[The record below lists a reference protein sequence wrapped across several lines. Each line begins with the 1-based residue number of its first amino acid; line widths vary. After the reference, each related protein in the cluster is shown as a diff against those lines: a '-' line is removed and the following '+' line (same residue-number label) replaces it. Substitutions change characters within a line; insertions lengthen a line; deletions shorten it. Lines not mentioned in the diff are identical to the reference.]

1 MAVYAGQGNQPFSAA
16 QLALLE
22 EERQKQLAIAQ
33 AKAQANQTPIL
44 QKDVGFW
51 EGLSIPGIKQGR
63 TSLEEQYNL
72 AGNMYPREKTPWGQ
86 VPFTEHL
93 NKLPGVQIG
102 QTAEEWAEQRVNQ
115 DAQDRATVQRN
126 LFHRIEDQNPVA
138 GYNPTTSYT
147 HIPEEEGFI
156 KSGWNDFIKYY
167 KNLDNPAKGVCTL
180 SSGTKTQQLD
190 RTACD
195 AAGGSFDSPQLIKD
209 RVLQEG
215 GFFNKGIPGAIN
227 IAFKQLGHI
236 RDTINEAQINDNIMQ
251 EAGFN
256 WTPDKI
262 AWIEKYG
269 IRNLPGQLR
278 DDTGGDTKATA
289 VGRDT
294 TGYVQEGLLSPS
306 QLEDRYPKRYEDN
319 AAANKDIFDAATR
332 AAEGRDVTGVTGILP
347 PSFMASEKERIA
359 ALQQGTDARFD
370 RRMGDDR
377 MAAASV
383 WADRA
388 IDEQEASI
396 WADKAIDAEEQRIAG
411 DWANQQIDKQERM
424 AAIQAGIDADAGR
437 TTQENYELAAGIDRD
452 KMTSDSLLDGVTEA
466 MESNEEWAK
475 EKAETIQGWIAGAK
489 EGIITWGSILVD
501 KILGLGDN
509 DNDGLEQDEV
519 EVIINAK
526 DELVPPK
533 DKDKDVIIKEG
544 LLNDS
549 ATITPDGIF
558 SDGVAGSA
566 AGTSV
571 DIPSIFTTTS
581 DSTEGFTMDRL
592 KNPLSPENKKWWLGG
607 GGGVPGNNRA
617 VEFFNAL
624 AYIGTPLKYRPAKTP
639 SESLQD
645 RKIQHMNNMMD
656 YSASVASSAASANQN
671 TFTKLKAAVPSQEA
685 IAKSI
690 EGEFY
695 GVKGFFEK
703 GSETDRKIQARA
715 GEIREKMLQ
724 MASEGIYPTKQKVY
738 DNEEAERKRI
748 EAEQKRKEE
757 EEKRKNPE
765 PAKSTSW
772 WSNIPGIS

>member
-1 MAVYAGQGNQPFSAA
+1 
-16 QLALLE
+16 
-22 EERQKQLAIAQ
+22 
-33 AKAQANQTPIL
+33 
-44 QKDVGFW
+44 
-51 EGLSIPGIKQGR
+51 
-63 TSLEEQYNL
+63 
-72 AGNMYPREKTPWGQ
+72 
-86 VPFTEHL
+86 
-93 NKLPGVQIG
+93 
-102 QTAEEWAEQRVNQ
+102 
-115 DAQDRATVQRN
+115 
-126 LFHRIEDQNPVA
+126 
-138 GYNPTTSYT
+138 
-147 HIPEEEGFI
+147 
-156 KSGWNDFIKYY
+156 
-167 KNLDNPAKGVCTL
+167 
-180 SSGTKTQQLD
+180 
-190 RTACD
+190 
-195 AAGGSFDSPQLIKD
+195 
-209 RVLQEG
+209 
-215 GFFNKGIPGAIN
+215 
-227 IAFKQLGHI
+227 
-236 RDTINEAQINDNIMQ
+236 MQ

-278 DDTGGDTKATA
+278 DDTGGDTKETA

-294 TGYVQEGLLSPS
+294 TGYVQEGLLTPS
-306 QLEDRYPKRYEDN
+306 QLRLRYPDRYAEN
-319 AAANKDIFDAATR
+319 AAANQSIFDAAKK
-332 AAEGRDVTGVTGILP
+332 AAMGHDVTGVSSIAP
-347 PSFMASEKERIA
+347 PSFMEEQRAKAA
-359 ALQQGTDARFD
+359 ALQQGTDARLD

-388 IDEQEASI
+388 IDAQEAGQ
-396 WADKAIDAEEQRIAG
+396 WADRAIDAEEKRIAG
-411 DWANQQIDKQERM
+411 DISWKGGEGLR
-424 AAIQAGIDADAGR
+424 AGDLPV
-437 TTQENYELAAGIDRD
+437 TVDRD

-645 RKIQHMNNMMD
+645 RKIQHMNNLMD